1 MHQEKVWKKTPAKI
15 GHFGQNDEYLT
26 NFVCTNNSR
35 KSRARINE
43 WDEAF
48 AEVYSKIP
56 QTITAY
62 KLELN
67 DLPDPYFC
75 PYSRQIAEFVKKK
88 RSPVANPEDSRIPSS
103 YFWCENHIQVN
114 WNKNFTFLR
123 TRGKIVKFEKKKC
136 YHLRA
141 AIDVLMVFFVFRGT
155 YPFLGK
161 TYFGSG
167 GIFDFSSLIDHVS
180 QLPFFATQ
188 IRRHMAGA
196 HPRPPLLLRRVPS
209 FLAREEFSILFSHRI
224 VRTRAICR
232 RFLQASSCT
241 REKPHSEGGIELAK
255 LALLIYIQ
263 H

>member
-1 MHQEKVWKKTPAKI
+1 MIQPYSFVTVKTRRIDAEREKVKCISTRNSSNYATMHQEKVWKKTPAKI

-123 TRGKIVKFEKKKC
+123 TRGKIVKFEKKSVITC
-136 YHLRA
+136 ALR
-141 AIDVLMVFFVFRGT
+141 
-155 YPFLGK
+155 
-161 TYFGSG
+161 
-167 GIFDFSSLIDHVS
+167 
-180 QLPFFATQ
+180 
-188 IRRHMAGA
+188 
-196 HPRPPLLLRRVPS
+196 
-209 FLAREEFSILFSHRI
+209 
-224 VRTRAICR
+224 
-232 RFLQASSCT
+232 
-241 REKPHSEGGIELAK
+241 
-255 LALLIYIQ
+255 
-263 H
+263 